1 MVARG
6 VREGWRALCAGLLV
20 WVASA
25 LPIAEVASGTSVD
38 ADRKQ
43 IVGWLERIRILPSNE
58 LVRAKLDTGA
68 KTSSIHAE
76 EIERFEREGQPW
88 VRYTLVLKETR
99 TRVHRVRG
107 ESPVVR
113 RVFIKEHETRPDAR
127 PVVELEFCLDGLRH
141 RAQFSL
147 VDRSAFFYS
156 VLLGRDF
163 LAGSYIVDP
172 DATFLT
178 GAPCDPETEA
188 P

>member
-1 MVARG
+1 MASRG
-6 VREGWRALCAGLLV
+6 VREEWRALCAGLLA

-25 LPIAEVASGTSVD
+25 LPIAALASEAD
-38 ADRKQ
+38 AEADRKQ
-43 IVGWLERIRILPSNE
+43 IVGWVERLRLLPSNT

-76 EIERFEREGQPW
+76 DIERFEWEGKRW

-99 TRVHRVRG
+99 TKVHRVPG

-113 RVFIKEHETRPDAR
+113 RVYIKEHESRPDAR
-127 PVVELEFCLDGLRH
+127 PVVELDFCLDGHRH

-147 VDRSAFFYS
+147 VDRSAFLYS
-156 VLLGRDF
+156 ILLGRDF
-163 LAGSYIVDP
+163 LAGSFVVDP

-178 GAPCDPETEA
+178 GASCDPEIEA